1 MSLDIST
8 NSTTPTNADVGSS
21 SSNKT
26 KTSVLRVLLV
36 TSLVAAAGVCAG
48 VAYDQLSKSE
58 ANVAVLTFNSI
69 ADAALARAKANAL
82 QKLDAAAVMAT
93 LFAWQF
99 PDADQWPFVEMA
111 G

>member
-1 MSLDIST
+1 MSLNVSNHST
-8 NSTTPTNADVGSS
+8 RSNNADVGSS

-26 KTSVLRVLLV
+26 SVLRVLLII
-36 TSLVAAAGVCAG
+36 SLVAAAGICAG

-58 ANVAVLTFNSI
+58 SNVAILTFNSI

-99 PDADQWPFVEMA
+99 PDANQWPFVEMA